1 MPPIAKAQTQ
11 SQSETQ
17 SPSQPIRIVIAD
29 DHPIFR
35 DGLRRLL
42 EADPGLVV
50 MGEAS
55 DGGEAVRLVREL
67 RPDILLLDLAMP
79 RIPGLQAL
87 RQLTES
93 STPVRTILLTAAVDK
108 QQVLEALQLGARGL
122 VMKDAATELL
132 LKCIQV
138 VMAGQYW
145 LGRESV
151 SDLVQMLRD
160 GGAPVPGTA
169 SVKKFGL
176 TRRELEIIS
185 TIVAG
190 YTNKEIARKFL
201 LSEDTVKHHLTNI
214 FDKLGVSS
222 RLELALFAINH
233 RLVEEF

>member
-1 MPPIAKAQTQ
+1 MPLTGKAQTQ
-11 SQSETQ
+11 TQ
-17 SPSQPIRIVIAD
+17 APTQAIRIVIAD

-42 EADPGLVV
+42 EAEPGFHVL
-50 MGEAS
+50 GEAS
-55 DGGEAVRLVREL
+55 DGMEAVRLVRDL
-67 RPDILLLDLAMP
+67 KPDILLLDLAMP
-79 RIPGLQAL
+79 RVPGMQAL
-87 RQLTES
+87 RQLSEGAI
-93 STPVRTILLTAAVDK
+93 PVRTILLTAAVDK
-108 QQVLEALQLGARGL
+108 QQVLEALQLGARGV

-160 GGAPVPGTA
+160 GSSPVPGTT

-190 YTNKEIARKFL
+190 YTNKEIARKFS

-233 RLVEEF
+233 RLVDDF